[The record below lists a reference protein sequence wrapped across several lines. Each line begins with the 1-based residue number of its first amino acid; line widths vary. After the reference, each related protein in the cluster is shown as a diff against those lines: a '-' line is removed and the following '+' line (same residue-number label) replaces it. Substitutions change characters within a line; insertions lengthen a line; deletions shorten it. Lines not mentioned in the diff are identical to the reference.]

1 MRKYAFLSLLVPIS
15 LVLMAFITGATTADA
30 TAGAAGVGDPYFPE
44 LGNGG
49 YDALHYTIDLDA
61 DLATGVIA
69 GTVTMRARATQSLSR
84 FNLDFGGFTVSHIL
98 VNGSAATFQRERREL
113 IITPAQAIRENTE
126 FEVAVSY
133 SGVPGRNIPEMEYS
147 FGRGWTAYNKGAYV
161 VSEPD
166 GASLWYPV
174 NDHPSDKAT
183 YTIIMTL
190 AKPLVVAA
198 NGHLEEIIDE
208 GNALTYRFEVS
219 DPTASYLVTLHI
231 GDLVQVS
238 GGEVDGVP
246 IRNYFPG
253 RLASRAETTFEDTDE
268 MMQVFNLAFG
278 NYPFEAYGAV
288 IVDTNLGFALETQ
301 TLSTF
306 GANIIGTGLD
316 QQVTIAHELAHSW
329 FGNHVSPTTWR
340 DIWLNEGFATYA
352 SVLWIEDQ
360 YGASRANEVMN
371 SWYGAVQRNRTIIGD
386 PGLRNLFS
394 ISVYFRGAWTLHTL
408 RHDVGDETFFN
419 IIQTYQRRYAND
431 HASIPDFIAIAEE
444 LSGRDLDAFFDAWLY
459 QENIPPRF

>member
-1 MRKYAFLSLLVPIS
+1 MRKYAFFSFLIPIS
-15 LVLMAFITGATTADA
+15 LILMGFITNASIDDSS
-30 TAGAAGVGDPYFPE
+30 AGAAGLGDPYFPE

-61 DLATGVIA
+61 NLQTGVIA
-69 GTVTMRARATQSLSR
+69 GTVTMQARATQSLSR
-84 FNLDFGGFTVSHIL
+84 FNLDFGGFAVDRIL

-113 IITPAQAIRENTE
+113 IITPSQAIADDTE
-126 FEVAVSY
+126 FEVAVTY
-133 SGVPGRNIPEMEYS
+133 NGVPGRDIPEMEYT
-147 FGRGWTAYNKGAYV
+147 FGRGWTAYRNGAYV

-183 YTIIMTL
+183 YTIIMTV

-198 NGHLEEIIDE
+198 NGLLEEIIDE
-208 GNALTYRFEVS
+208 GDALTYVFEVS

-238 GGEVDGVP
+238 GGEVDGLP
-246 IRNYFPG
+246 IRNYFPS
-253 RLASRAETTFEDTDE
+253 RLAGRAENVFEDTAE
-268 MMQVFNLAFG
+268 MIEVFNLAFG
-278 NYPFEAYGAV
+278 TYPFEAYGAV
-288 IVDTNLGFALETQ
+288 LVDTNLGFALETQ

-306 GANIIGTGLD
+306 GANIISAGIEP
-316 QQVTIAHELAHSW
+316 QVTIAHELAHSW
-329 FGNHVSPTTWR
+329 FGNHISPATWR

-352 SVLWIEDQ
+352 SILWVEDQ
-360 YGASRANEVMN
+360 YGANRANEIMN
-371 SWYGAVQRNRTIIGD
+371 SWYAAVQRNRVIIGD
-386 PGLRNLFS
+386 PGVRNLFS

-408 RHDVGDETFFN
+408 RHDLGDETFFN
-419 IIQTYQRRYAND
+419 ILQTYQSRYANS
-431 HASIPDFIAIAEE
+431 HASIADFIAVAEE

-459 QENIPPRF
+459 QESMPPRF